1 MLPEYFEFSLP
12 TKLIYG
18 LGIIENIGD
27 ALKPF
32 GKRKAILVTD
42 DVLAKAGP
50 VDSVKAGFKKT
61 GVKVCCTFSKVPPNS
76 TIKTVEGCAALAKK
90 HGCDMFIAVGGGSVI
105 DTAKVAN
112 LLVVKG
118 GKLEDHMG
126 AYLLDNSE
134 KLLPSICIPTTA
146 GTGSEVTKVAV
157 IADPD
162 NDVKLPFAEEQF
174 LPQMAILDP
183 EMTVSLPGK
192 LTAATG
198 MDALTHAIEA
208 YVDKE
213 WSPAADALALHAI
226 KLITG
231 NILQACAKPG
241 DLQARGCMQVG
252 SFLAGVAFSH
262 SMVGMVHGISHA
274 LGGVY
279 HIPHGVANALILPE
293 VMAYNLEARI
303 DRYADIAAALGIS
316 FPLLINQGQ
325 SLLKSNRFDLATKL
339 ANLSDVESL
348 KELIDTGS
356 HRARGMFSKMIGN
369 FEFVDQWVR
378 KQAAQA
384 AVEKIHTLNRQLAQ
398 LTGMPLNLKDAGITD
413 KLAKLEQVA
422 TTAMEDGSMLYNPIE
437 PDRDAIIEIVKKVY
451 HAKTK
456 PIPVPDEDLRP
467 LAAGHRSK
475 ELVNVFKNAKML
487 YDILIG
493 FYEQLRD
500 DPDIGPALA
509 KTDLRIQFRYKKP
522 SAIITI
528 NAAGDDIKILKD
540 EYEGDLDVTMTMDAD
555 FAHKFWHGKA
565 NLVSALTRRQ
575 VVAKGNVPKTIK
587 LLPILKP
594 AYDLYPKY
602 LREKGLG
609 DLIMS

>member
-18 LGIIENIGD
+18 IGVIANIGD

-42 DVLAKAGP
+42 EVLVKAGP
-50 VDSVKAGFKKT
+50 VDTVKAGFKKT
-61 GVKVCCTFSKVPPNS
+61 PVKVCCTFSKVPPNS
-76 TIKTVEGCAALAKK
+76 TIKTVEQCAALAKK

-126 AYLLDNSE
+126 AYLLDSSE
-134 KLLPSICIPTTA
+134 KLLPSVCIPTTA

-231 NILQACAKPG
+231 NILQACAKPE

-279 HIPHGVANALILPE
+279 HIPHGLANALILPE

-316 FPLLINQGQ
+316 FPLLINQSR
-325 SLLKSNRFDLATKL
+325 SLLKSNRLDLVTKL

-348 KELIDTGS
+348 KELVGTS
-356 HRARGMFSKMIGN
+356 SYRARGMFSRVIGN
-369 FEFVDQWVR
+369 FEFIDQWVR
-378 KQAAQA
+378 KQAALA

-437 PDRDAIIEIVKKVY
+437 PDRDAVIDIVKKVY
-451 HAKTK
+451 HAKAK
-456 PIPVPDEDLRP
+456 PLPVSDEDLRP
-467 LAAGHRSK
+467 LAAGRQSK
-475 ELVNVFKNAKML
+475 ELVNVFKNAEML
-487 YDILIG
+487 YEILIE
-493 FYEQLRD
+493 FYERLKD

-509 KTDLRIQFRYKKP
+509 KTGLCIQFRYNNP
-522 SAIITI
+522 SAVITI
-528 NAAGDDIKILKD
+528 NAAGDDTKILKG
-540 EYEGDLDVTMTMDAD
+540 EYKGALDVTMTMNAD

-594 AYDLYPKY
+594 AYELYPKY

-609 DLIMS
+609 ELIMS

>member
-18 LGIIENIGD
+18 MGIIGNIGD
-27 ALKPF
+27 AVKPF
-32 GKRKAILVTD
+32 GKRRAILVTD
-42 DVLAKAGP
+42 EVLAKAGP
-50 VDSVKAGFKKT
+50 VDTVKAGFKKT
-61 GVKVCCTFSKVPPNS
+61 PVKICCTYSKVPPNS
-76 TIKTVEGCAALAKK
+76 TIKTVERCAALAKK
-90 HGCDMFIAVGGGSVI
+90 HDCDLFIAVGGGSVI

-126 AYLLDNSE
+126 AYLLDSTE

-162 NDVKLPFAEEQF
+162 NDVKLPFAEDQF

-213 WSPAADALALHAI
+213 WSPASDALALHAI
-226 KLITG
+226 KLISG
-231 NILQACAKPG
+231 NILQACAKPD
-241 DLQARGCMQVG
+241 DLQARGSMLVG

-279 HIPHGVANALILPE
+279 HIPHGLANALVLPE

-316 FPLLINQGQ
+316 FPLFIDQGR
-325 SLLKSNRFDLATKL
+325 SMLKSNRLDLAMKL
-339 ANLSDVESL
+339 ANLSDVDSL
-348 KELIDTGS
+348 KELVGS
-356 HRARGMFSKMIGN
+356 GSYRARGMFSRLIGN
-369 FEFVDQWVR
+369 FEFVDEWVR
-378 KQAAQA
+378 KQAALTA
-384 AVEKIHTLNRQLAQ
+384 IEKIHTLNRQLAQ

-413 KLAKLEQVA
+413 NLAKLEQVA

-437 PDRDAIIEIVKKVY
+437 PDRDAVIDIVKKVY
-451 HAKTK
+451 DADTK
-456 PIPVPDEDLRP
+456 PLPVSDEDLRP
-467 LAAGHRSK
+467 LAAGRRSR
-475 ELVNVFKNAKML
+475 EPVNVFKNTKML
-487 YDILIG
+487 YDILIE
-493 FYEQLRD
+493 FYEQLKD
-500 DPDIGPALA
+500 DPEIGPALA
-509 KTDLRIQFRYKKP
+509 KTNLRIQFRYRNP
-522 SAIITI
+522 AAVITI
-528 NAAGDDIKILKD
+528 NAAGDDIEILKG
-540 EYEGDLDVTMTMDAD
+540 EYKGDLDVTMTMDAD

-602 LREKGLG
+602 LRNKGLG
-609 DLIMS
+609 ELVMS

>member
-18 LGIIENIGD
+18 INIIGNIGD
-27 ALKPF
+27 AVKPF

-42 DVLAKAGP
+42 EVLAEAGL
-50 VDSVKAGFKKT
+50 VDNVKTGFKKT
-61 GVKVCCTFSKVPPNS
+61 SVKICCTFNKVPPNS
-76 TIKTVEGCAALAKK
+76 TIKTVEKCAALAKK
-90 HGCDMFIAVGGGSVI
+90 HDCDMFIAVGGGSVI

-118 GKLEDHMG
+118 GKLENHMG
-126 AYLLDNSE
+126 AYLLDSSE
-134 KLLPSICIPTTA
+134 TLLPSICIPTTA

-192 LTAATG
+192 LTATTG

-213 WSPAADALALHAI
+213 WSPASDALALHAI

-231 NILQACAKPG
+231 NILQACAKPD

-279 HIPHGVANALILPE
+279 HIPHGLANALILPE
-293 VMAYNLEARI
+293 VMAYNLEARV

-316 FPLLINQGQ
+316 FPLFIHQGRSLI
-325 SLLKSNRFDLATKL
+325 KSNRLDLATKL

-348 KELIDTGS
+348 KELVGTGS
-356 HRARGMFSKMIGN
+356 YRARGMFSKMIGN
-369 FEFVDQWVR
+369 LEFVDQWVR
-378 KQAAQA
+378 KQAALA

-437 PDRDAIIEIVKKVY
+437 PDRDAVIDIVNKVY

-456 PIPVPDEDLRP
+456 PLPVSDDDLRP
-467 LAAGHRSK
+467 LAAGRRSR
-475 ELVNVFKNAKML
+475 ELVNVFKNAEML
-487 YDILIG
+487 YDILIE
-493 FYEQLRD
+493 FYEQLKD
-500 DPDIGPALA
+500 DLDIGPALA
-509 KTDLRIQFRYKKP
+509 KTGLCIQFRYKKP
-522 SAIITI
+522 SAVITI
-528 NAAGDDIKILKD
+528 NAAGSDIKILKG
-540 EYEGDLDVTMTMDAD
+540 EYKGELDVTMTMDAD

-609 DLIMS
+609 ELIMS

>member
-12 TKLIYG
+12 TKLVYG
-18 LGIIENIGD
+18 IGIIGNIGD
-27 ALKPF
+27 AFKPY
-32 GKRKAILVTD
+32 GKRRAILITD
-42 DVLAKAGP
+42 EVLAKAGP
-50 VDSVKAGFKKT
+50 VDTVKAGFKKT
-61 GVKVCCTFSKVPPNS
+61 SVKICCTFSKVPPNS
-76 TIKTVEGCAALAKK
+76 TIKTVEQCAALAKK
-90 HGCDMFIAVGGGSVI
+90 HDCDMVVAVGGGSVI

-112 LLVVKG
+112 LLAVKG

-126 AYLLDNSE
+126 AYLLDKSE
-134 KLLPSICIPTTA
+134 QLLPSIFIPTTA

-192 LTAATG
+192 LTATTG

-231 NILQACAKPG
+231 NILQACAKPE
-241 DLQARGCMQVG
+241 DLQARGSMLVG

-279 HIPHGVANALILPE
+279 HIPHGLANALILPE

-316 FPLLINQGQ
+316 FPLLVNQSR
-325 SLLKSNRFDLATKL
+325 SLLKSNRLDVLTKL
-339 ANLSDVESL
+339 AKLSDAESL
-348 KELIDTGS
+348 KELVDTGS
-356 HRARGMFSKMIGN
+356 FRVRGMFSKMIGN

-378 KQAAQA
+378 KQAALA
-384 AVEKIHTLNRQLAQ
+384 AIEKIRTLNRQLAQ
-398 LTGMPLNLKDAGITD
+398 LTGMPLNLKDAGISD
-413 KLAKLEQVA
+413 KLAKLDQVA
-422 TTAMEDGSMLYNPIE
+422 TTAMEDGSMLYNPVE
-437 PDRDAIIEIVKKVY
+437 PNREAIMEMVKKVY
-451 HAKTK
+451 HATTK
-456 PIPVPDEDLRP
+456 PLPVSDEDLQP
-467 LAAGHRSK
+467 LAALRRSA
-475 ELVNVFKNAKML
+475 ELTNVFQNSDMV
-487 YDILIG
+487 YDVLLA
-493 FYEQLRD
+493 FYELLKD
-500 DPDIGPALA
+500 DPAIGPALA
-509 KTDLRIQFRYKKP
+509 KTDLCIQFRYKNP
-522 SAIITI
+522 SAVITI
-528 NAAGDDIKILKD
+528 NAAGDDIQILKG
-540 EYEGDLDVTMTMDAD
+540 EYEGDLDVVMTMDAD

-594 AYDLYPKY
+594 AYDLYPKF
-602 LREKGLG
+602 LRKKGLG

>member
-1 MLPEYFEFSLP
+1 
-12 TKLIYG
+12 
-18 LGIIENIGD
+18 
-27 ALKPF
+27 
-32 GKRKAILVTD
+32 
-42 DVLAKAGP
+42 
-50 VDSVKAGFKKT
+50 
-61 GVKVCCTFSKVPPNS
+61 
-76 TIKTVEGCAALAKK
+76 
-90 HGCDMFIAVGGGSVI
+90 
-105 DTAKVAN
+105 
-112 LLVVKG
+112 
-118 GKLEDHMG
+118 
-126 AYLLDNSE
+126 
-134 KLLPSICIPTTA
+134 
-146 GTGSEVTKVAV
+146 
-157 IADPD
+157 
-162 NDVKLPFAEEQF
+162 
-174 LPQMAILDP
+174 
-183 EMTVSLPGK
+183 MTVSLPGK
-192 LTAATG
+192 LTATTG

-279 HIPHGVANALILPE
+279 HIPHGLANALILPE

-316 FPLLINQGQ
+316 FPLLVNQGQ

-348 KELIDTGS
+348 KELVDTS
-356 HRARGMFSKMIGN
+356 SYRARGVFSKMIGN
-369 FEFVDQWVR
+369 FEFVDEWVR
-378 KQAAQA
+378 KQAALA
-384 AVEKIHTLNRQLAQ
+384 AVEKINMLNRQLAQ

-413 KLAKLEQVA
+413 KLAKIEQVA

-437 PDRDAIIEIVKKVY
+437 PDREAIIEIVKKVY

-456 PIPVPDEDLRP
+456 PMPVPDEDLRP
-467 LAAGHRSK
+467 LAAGHQRK

-487 YDILIG
+487 YDILIE

-500 DPDIGPALA
+500 DPEIGPALA
-509 KTDLRIQFRYKKP
+509 KTDLCIQFRYKKP
-522 SAIITI
+522 SAVITI
-528 NAAGDDIKILKD
+528 NAAGDDIKILKG
-540 EYEGDLDVTMTMDAD
+540 EYKGKLDVTMTMDAD
-555 FAHKFWHGKA
+555 FAHKFWHGRA

>member
-18 LGIIENIGD
+18 AGIIGNIGD
-27 ALKPF
+27 SLKLF

-42 DVLAKAGP
+42 EVLAKAGP
-50 VDSVKAGFKKT
+50 VDTVKTGFKKT
-61 GVKVCCTFSKVPPNS
+61 PVRVCCTFNKVPPNS
-76 TIKTVEGCAALAKK
+76 TIKTVEQCAALAKK

-126 AYLLDNSE
+126 AYLLDHSE
-134 KLLPSICIPTTA
+134 KLLPSIYIPTTA

-213 WSPAADALALHAI
+213 WSPASDALALHAI
-226 KLITG
+226 KLIAG
-231 NILQACAKPG
+231 NILQVCAKPE

-279 HIPHGVANALILPE
+279 HIPHGLANALILPE
-293 VMAYNLEARI
+293 VMAYNLEARV

-316 FPLLINQGQ
+316 FPLLVNQGQ
-325 SLLKSNRFDLATKL
+325 SLLKSNRFNLAAKL
-339 ANLSDVESL
+339 AKLSDVESL
-348 KELIDTGS
+348 KELVNTGS
-356 HRARGMFSKMIGN
+356 YRARGMFSKMIGN

-378 KQAAQA
+378 KQAALA

-398 LTGMPLNLKDAGITD
+398 LTGMPLNLKDAGVTD

-437 PDRDAIIEIVKKVY
+437 PDRDAVIDILKKVY
-451 HAKTK
+451 HAETK
-456 PIPVPDEDLRP
+456 PLPVSDEDLRP
-467 LAAGHRSK
+467 LAARHRSK
-475 ELVNVFKNAKML
+475 DLVNVFDNTEML
-487 YDILIG
+487 YEVLIE
-493 FYEQLRD
+493 FYEQLKD

-509 KTDLRIQFRYKKP
+509 KTDLCIQFRYKKP
-522 SAIITI
+522 SAVITI
-528 NAAGDDIKILKD
+528 NAAGDDIKILKG
-540 EYEGDLDVTMTMDAD
+540 EYKGALDVTMTMDAD

-575 VVAKGNVPKTIK
+575 VIAKGNVPKTIK

-594 AYDLYPKY
+594 AYELYPKY

-609 DLIMS
+609 ELIMS

>member
-18 LGIIENIGD
+18 IGILGNIGD

-42 DVLAKAGP
+42 EVLAKAGP

-61 GVKVCCTFSKVPPNS
+61 SVKICCTFSKVPPNS

-90 HGCDMFIAVGGGSVI
+90 HNCDMFIAVGGGSVI

-126 AYLLDNSE
+126 AYLLDTSE
-134 KLLPSICIPTTA
+134 ELLPSICIPTTA

-157 IADPD
+157 IADLD

-213 WSPAADALALHAI
+213 WSPAADALSLHAI

-279 HIPHGVANALILPE
+279 HIPHGLANALILPE

-316 FPLLINQGQ
+316 FPLLINQGR
-325 SLLKSNRFDLATKL
+325 SLLKSNRFDFASKL

-348 KELIDTGS
+348 KELVDTGS
-356 HRARGMFSKMIGN
+356 YRARGVFSKVIGN

-378 KQAAQA
+378 KQAALA
-384 AVEKIHTLNRQLAQ
+384 AVEKIHTLNRQLSQ

-422 TTAMEDGSMLYNPIE
+422 TTAMEDGSMLYNPVE
-437 PDRDAIIEIVKKVY
+437 PDRDAVIDIVKKVY
-451 HAKTK
+451 HAKAK
-456 PIPVPDEDLRP
+456 PLPVSDEDLRP
-467 LAAGHRSK
+467 LAAGRQRK
-475 ELVNVFKNAKML
+475 ELVNVFKNAEML
-487 YDILIG
+487 YEILIE
-493 FYEQLRD
+493 FYEQLKD

-509 KTDLRIQFRYKKP
+509 NTNLRIQFRYQKP
-522 SAIITI
+522 SAVITI
-528 NAAGDDIKILKD
+528 NAAGNDIKILKG
-540 EYEGDLDVTMTMDAD
+540 EYKGKLDVTMTMDAD

-594 AYDLYPKY
+594 AYELYPKF